1 MQTVRHF
8 FPEFN
13 TWLDRLPDTR
23 VQDACTYDRR
33 FLAWWG
39 LHLYLLQL
47 GSRRQL
53 DFELRDGGPQVLTN
67 LNRLAG
73 TTQTTLPVHDTL
85 DHFIGHVQQR
95 GWEKLR
101 DRCVQRL
108 LRMKALDAARLLGQP
123 VLLLDATGL
132 LCFHQRHCAYCL
144 TQRHGKQTLYL
155 HQVLEAKLLG
165 PGGLVVSLGSEFI
178 ENADAAHAKGKS
190 AEEIKQDCE
199 LKAAQR
205 LLPRIKKDYPQLRF
219 VLAVDSLYGCGTLFA
234 LAQELGWSFVVTF
247 KEGRTPS
254 LWQEYQ
260 TLLRLCPQNVLVR
273 RWGDGSVQKFRWV
286 NRLDYEDS
294 EGRRWRLDALECSE
308 RTAGG
313 AEHYFAWLTG
323 LTVGPKTVEEI
334 AQKGGRYR
342 WKIENEGFNR
352 QKNSGMN
359 LEHVYSIDPENWK
372 VYYLLLQIARSRV
385 SS

>member
-1 MQTVRHF
+1 VQTVRHF
-8 FPEFN
+8 FPDFN
-13 TWLDRLPDTR
+13 VWLDRLPDTR

-178 ENADAAHAKGKS
+178 ENADAAHAKERSKNNFPIS
-190 AEEIKQDCE
+190 
-199 LKAAQR
+199 
-205 LLPRIKKDYPQLRF
+205 LRHRGHP
-219 VLAVDSLYGCGTLFA
+219 VV
-234 LAQELGWSFVVTF
+234 ELGQYIVKENSHGAFESFCYFASLFVNLV
-247 KEGRTPS
+247 ENVHRHRQARTC
-254 LWQEYQ
+254 
-260 TLLRLCPQNVLVR
+260 LRLGNVMPHLLDGFEDDPLARAGYVR
-273 RWGDGSVQKFRWV
+273 KQTVFDGIVFGSI
-286 NRLDYEDS
+286 
-294 EGRRWRLDALECSE
+294 RRI
-308 RTAGG
+308 
-313 AEHYFAWLTG
+313 
-323 LTVGPKTVEEI
+323 VGNTNFQTHAASK
-334 AQKGGRYR
+334 R
-342 WKIENEGFNR
+342 
-352 QKNSGMN
+352 
-359 LEHVYSIDPENWK
+359 
-372 VYYLLLQIARSRV
+372 LQILLEQVLRGAV
-385 SS
+385 AAAAIAEQQ